1 MRSINRRRLAKSA
14 SSDMPVTSTRLSVSG
29 RFSERE
35 LDDVYDELDDPRER
49 EGERRRRDMSSRER
63 ASIDARRDEQCGSDV
78 DEGGFRRRRGG
89 ARVARDED
97 SRASDE
103 TRAGCMLCTMIL
115 NHDTSTLT

>member
-63 ASIDARRDEQCGSDV
+63 ASIYARP
-78 DEGGFRRRRGG
+78 RR
-89 ARVARDED
+89 
-97 SRASDE
+97 E
-103 TRAGCMLCTMIL
+103 TRRTVRFGCR
-115 NHDTSTLT
+115 